1 MTKACTQPNRFS
13 TPTKLPG
20 VEHNREDAI
29 LAPQSVTPPPPPP
42 QEFAGSGNISRRA
55 ARWRPTLSGR
65 SAALLILIAALALF
79 LTPGPTA
86 QAQSSDAYLKSLGI
100 SHGTLHRAFAPTVR
114 LYRVTVANNV
124 SSITVTPTAN
134 DPKASITVGG
144 ATVASGNASPPQNLI
159 VGINTITITVTSE
172 DGATTKNYY
181 VDVTRPAPTHLVRMG
196 ADDDYEPDWGG
207 ITGAAVAGD
216 DGVTLNWRAP
226 TNGGN
231 VKGYR
236 ILRREAGFTAYVE
249 IHDTLG
255 DTDPTATGYVDPLSS
270 AESGKDYMYRV
281 KVVNTDCQVG
291 PDWYAGDDG
300 RGWPDPKNFG
310 RATVQTHST
319 AQSDPAAPTAA
330 PAAPQMGDG
339 SDSAGS
345 NNGKANG
352 ATAGSSGITV
362 TWMAPTTTGSAGVKG
377 YVILRREA
385 GNRQDSETARSRHL
399 AGSEHKYREIHTTPG
414 DTPPTEL
421 SYLDPAS
428 GLAGG
433 TTYLYR
439 VRAINN
445 NCYISPDPTR
455 HDQTGYSFGDNNFGK
470 ATAQ

>member
-1 MTKACTQPNRFS
+1 MKTPFS
-13 TPTKLPG
+13 RLNLLP
-20 VEHNREDAI
+20 
-29 LAPQSVTPPPPPP
+29 PPPPPPPPPP

-65 SAALLILIAALALF
+65 SAALLILIGALALF
-79 LTPGPTA
+79 LAPGPTA
-86 QAQSSDAYLKSLGI
+86 QAQSSDAYLKSLGT
-100 SHGTLHRAFAPTVR
+100 SPGTLDSAFARISR
-114 LYRVTVANNV
+114 LYRVTVADNV

-236 ILRREAGFTAYVE
+236 ILRREAGITAYVE

-330 PAAPQMGDG
+330 PATPQMGDG

-362 TWMAPTTTGSAGVKG
+362 TWQAPTNAGSGGATVKG
-377 YVILRREA
+377 YVILRREDGERLPA
-385 GNRQDSETARSRHL
+385 ETALENGNHL
-399 AGSEHKYREIHTTPG
+399 AGSHHKYREIHTTLG
-414 DTPPTEL
+414 DTPPTAL

-428 GLAGG
+428 GLAGD

-445 NCYISPDPTR
+445 NCFISPDPTR